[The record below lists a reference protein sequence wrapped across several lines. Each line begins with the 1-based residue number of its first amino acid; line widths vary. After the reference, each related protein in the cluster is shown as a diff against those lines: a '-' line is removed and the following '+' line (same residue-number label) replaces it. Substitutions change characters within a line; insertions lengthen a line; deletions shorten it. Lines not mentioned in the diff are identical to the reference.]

1 MSKKKTIK
9 NINKNLTSN
18 HIYDLGGDLKK
29 ILQDKGTQ
37 GALINALSA
46 GLNPLISNGLS
57 STTGTAISGVG
68 STIGSA
74 ISTVNPLLG
83 GIVTGGSQLVG
94 GLTNAAF
101 GSNIN
106 QGNVASIEANNASL
120 GNTTFAG
127 NYDAVQNQLS
137 SLNLG
142 NSFTKSDIGSDGW
155 FSNKAQK
162 KYNELVN
169 AQNLARSRAL
179 SSFNNAVSNIES
191 VNNANMMSNYK
202 AYGGDINIKPSKKG
216 TFTAAAKKHNKSVQ
230 EFASQVLANKEN
242 YSPAMVKKANF
253 ARNASKWKHSEGGN
267 LILDNNFSNGLTF
280 INTGGTHEENP
291 MEGVPMGVAPDGS
304 PNLVE
309 QGEVIYND
317 YVMSNRLSPSKED
330 LASVGLPLTYKD
342 HTYAYIAK
350 KLGEESKERPNDP
363 ISKRGLEDSM
373 NKLATL
379 QEMQRARNNKK
390 GTQQLMAFG
399 GRKYAGDENTV
410 FSIPKID
417 NIGLNKAIQREVDS
431 ILQKDY
437 TKPLTRPYSI
447 HSESSNDFTPYLRY
461 APVIGAGIGLAQ
473 NLFSKPDYS
482 SADRMVNVANELGNY
497 TPISYSPIGNYLTYT
512 PFDRNYHTNTLNAQS
527 GATRRA
533 IMNSSS
539 PSRNAALLAA
549 DYNAQNQLG
558 ALAKQAEEYNLAQRQ
573 AVEQFNRATNQANA
587 EMALKTDMANQEAQL
602 KSRQAKLSTLS
613 QAEALRDAIDN
624 RRANSLSANL
634 TNLFDN
640 LGNVGID
647 AYNRKDRDMLINSGI
662 FGTLSQKP
670 QEWSDEEW
678 DKYRLDVLDS
688 MNKSKANGGKLKKKK
703 RGGFTY

>member
-37 GALINALSA
+37 SALISA
-46 GLNPLISNGLS
+46 IGSGLNPLISNGLA
-57 STTGTAISGVG
+57 STAGTTISGVG

-127 NYDAVQNQLS
+127 NYDTVQNQLS
-137 SLNLG
+137 NLNLG
-142 NSFTKSDIGSDGW
+142 NSFTKSDVSSDGW

-179 SSFNNAVSNIES
+179 GSFNNAVSNIES
-191 VNNANMMSNYK
+191 VNNANIMSNYK

-317 YVMSNRLSPSKED
+317 YVMSNRLSPSKEE

-399 GRKYAGDENTV
+399 GRKYAGDEDTI
-410 FSIPKID
+410 FSIPKIN

-431 ILQKDY
+431 TLQKDY

-447 HSESSNDFTPYLRY
+447 HSESSNDYTPYLRY

-482 SADRMVNVANELGNY
+482 SVDRMVNTANELGNY

-512 PFDRNYHTNTLNAQS
+512 PLDKNYYTNTLNAQS

-539 PSRNAALLAA
+539 PSKNALLLAT

-558 ALAKQAEEYNLAQRQ
+558 ALARQAEEYNLAQRQ

-587 EMALKTDMANQEAQL
+587 EMALKADMANQEAQL
-602 KSRQAKLSTLS
+602 KSRQAKLNTLS

-678 DKYRLDVLDS
+678 DKYRLDILNS

>member
-9 NINKNLTSN
+9 DINKNLTSN

-37 GALINALSA
+37 GALINALGA

-57 STTGTAISGVG
+57 STAGTAISGVG

-106 QGNVASIEANNASL
+106 QGNVASIEANNTSL

-137 SLNLG
+137 NLNLG
-142 NSFTKSDIGSDGW
+142 NSFTKSDVGSDGW

-169 AQNLARSRAL
+169 AQNLAKSRAL

-191 VNNANMMSNYK
+191 VNNANIMSNYK
-202 AYGGDINIKPSKKG
+202 AYGGDLM
-216 TFTAAAKKHNKSVQ
+216 T
-230 EFASQVLANKEN
+230 
-242 YSPAMVKKANF
+242 
-253 ARNASKWKHSEGGN
+253 
-267 LILDNNFSNGLTF
+267 DNNFSNGLIF
-280 INTGGTHEENP
+280 INNGGTHEDNP
-291 MEGVPMGVAPDGS
+291 LDGVPMGVASDGS

-330 LASVGLPLTYKD
+330 LASVGLPLTYRD

-379 QEMQRARNNKK
+379 QEMQRVRNNKK

-399 GRKYAGDENTV
+399 GRKYAGDKDTV

-417 NIGLNKAIQREVDS
+417 NIGLNKAIQREVNNT
-431 ILQKDY
+431 LQKDF

-539 PSRNAALLAA
+539 PSKNAALLAA

-558 ALAKQAEEYNLAQRQ
+558 ALARQAEEYNLAQKQ

-587 EMALKTDMANQEAQL
+587 EMALKADMANQGAQL

-624 RRANSLSANL
+624 RRASSLSTNL

-647 AYNRKDRDMLINSGI
+647 AYNRKDRDMLINSDI

-678 DKYRLDVLDS
+678 DKYRLDVLNS
-688 MNKSKANGGKLKKKK
+688 MNKSRANGGKLKKKK

>member
-37 GALINALSA
+37 NVLISA
-46 GLNPLISNGLS
+46 IGSGLNPLISNGLA
-57 STTGTAISGVG
+57 STAGTTISGVG
-68 STIGSA
+68 STIGTA

-83 GIVTGGSQLVG
+83 GIVTGGSQLIG

-137 SLNLG
+137 NLNLG
-142 NSFTKSDIGSDGW
+142 NSFTKSDVGSDGW

-169 AQNLARSRAL
+169 AQNLAKSRAL

-191 VNNANMMSNYK
+191 VNNANIMSNYK
-202 AYGGDINIKPSKKG
+202 AYGGDLM
-216 TFTAAAKKHNKSVQ
+216 T
-230 EFASQVLANKEN
+230 
-242 YSPAMVKKANF
+242 
-253 ARNASKWKHSEGGN
+253 
-267 LILDNNFSNGLTF
+267 DNNFSNGLVF
-280 INTGGTHEENP
+280 INNGGTHEDNP
-291 MEGVPMGVAPDGS
+291 LDGVPMGVASDGS

-317 YVMSNRLSPSKED
+317 YVMSNRLSPSKEE
-330 LASVGLPLTYKD
+330 LASVGLPLTYRD

-399 GRKYAGDENTV
+399 GRKYAGDKDTI

-417 NIGLNKAIQREVDS
+417 NIGLNKAIQREVDNT
-431 ILQKDY
+431 LQKDY

-461 APVIGAGIGLAQ
+461 APVIGAEIGVAQ

-482 SADRMVNVANELGNY
+482 SADRMVNIANELGNY
-497 TPISYSPIGNYLTYT
+497 TPITYSPIGNYLTYT

-539 PSRNAALLAA
+539 PSKNALLLAT

-558 ALAKQAEEYNLAQRQ
+558 ALARQAEEYKLAQRQ

-587 EMALKTDMANQEAQL
+587 EMALKAAMTNQEAQL

-624 RRANSLSANL
+624 RRASSLSTNL
-634 TNLFDN
+634 PNLFDN

-670 QEWSDEEW
+670 QEWSDAEW
-678 DKYRLDVLDS
+678 DKYRLDILNS
-688 MNKSKANGGKLKKKK
+688 MNESKANGGKLKKKK

>member
-37 GALINALSA
+37 SALISA
-46 GLNPLISNGLS
+46 IGSGLNSLISNGLA
-57 STTGTAISGVG
+57 STAGTTISGVG

-137 SLNLG
+137 NLNLG
-142 NSFTKSDIGSDGW
+142 NSITKSDVGSDGW

-169 AQNLARSRAL
+169 AQNLAKSRAL

-191 VNNANMMSNYK
+191 VNNTNIMSNYK
-202 AYGGDINIKPSKKG
+202 AYGGD
-216 TFTAAAKKHNKSVQ
+216 
-230 EFASQVLANKEN
+230 
-242 YSPAMVKKANF
+242 
-253 ARNASKWKHSEGGN
+253 
-267 LILDNNFSNGLTF
+267 LITDNNFSNGLIF
-280 INTGGTHEENP
+280 INNGGTHEDNP
-291 MEGVPMGVAPDGS
+291 LDGVPMGVASDGS

-330 LASVGLPLTYKD
+330 LASVGLPLTYRD

-399 GRKYAGDENTV
+399 GRKYAGDKDTV

-431 ILQKDY
+431 TLQKDY

-447 HSESSNDFTPYLRY
+447 HSGSSNDYTPYLRY
-461 APVIGAGIGLAQ
+461 APVIGAEIGVAQ

-482 SADRMVNVANELGNY
+482 SADRMVNIANELGNY

-539 PSRNAALLAA
+539 PSKNALLLAA
-549 DYNAQNQLG
+549 DYSALNQLG
-558 ALAKQAEEYNLAQRQ
+558 ALARQADEYKFAQKQ

-587 EMALKTDMANQEAQL
+587 EMALKADMTNQEAQL
-602 KSRQAKLSTLS
+602 KSRQAKLSTLL

-624 RRANSLSANL
+624 RRASSLSTNL

-678 DKYRLDVLDS
+678 DKYRLDVLNS
-688 MNKSKANGGKLKKKK
+688 MNESKANGGKLKKKK